1 MKRINIKSFFLFLTV
16 IAIVLSLSSCG
27 ADCAHVDENA
37 DCVCDV
43 CEGSFHVDSDDDDK
57 ACDKCGTSVWIETF
71 STKFESFVGVNPFT
85 MVFAWINLVIL
96 YFILKKLAF
105 KPIKNMI
112 DSRQKEI
119 DDMYSGAEAAQRDAD
134 AAKVEYEA
142 KLAAANE
149 ESEEILK
156 RAVRRAQLREE
167 EILHEADEKAQR
179 VLERAEEQI
188 ELEKKR
194 AINEVKDEVSGMAIE
209 IASAVIERDVDKS
222 EHEAMIDNFIK
233 NIGNEK

>member
-1 MKRINIKSFFLFLTV
+1 MKRTNIKSFFLFLTV

-167 EILHEADEKAQR
+167 EILHEADERAQR

>member
-1 MKRINIKSFFLFLTV
+1 MKKTNIKAFFLFLTV
-16 IAIVLSLSSCG
+16 IALVLFLASCG

-37 DCVCDV
+37 DCVCEI
-43 CEGSFHVDSDDDDK
+43 CEGSYHVDSDGDK
-57 ACDKCGTSVWIETF
+57 ACDKCGTSVWIEVF

-167 EILHEADEKAQR
+167 EILGEADKKAQR
-179 VLERAEEQI
+179 VLERAEEEI
-188 ELEKKR
+188 ALEKKR

-209 IASAVIERDVDKS
+209 IASAVIERDVDKR
-222 EHEAMIDNFIK
+222 EHEAMIDDFIK
-233 NIGNEK
+233 NMGNEK

>member
-105 KPIKNMI
+105 KPLKNMI

-119 DDMYSGAEAAQRDAD
+119 DDMYDDAERSRADAEALKAD
-134 AAKVEYEA
+134 YEERMGNAK
-142 KLAAANE
+142 E

-156 RAVRRAQLREE
+156 SAVRRAQLREE
-167 EILHEADEKAQR
+167 EILRDADKKAER

-188 ELEKKR
+188 VLEKKQMMS
-194 AINEVKDEVSGMAIE
+194 EVKDEVSKMAVE
-209 IASAVIERDVDKS
+209 IASAVIERDVSETEHKDLIDSFIDK
-222 EHEAMIDNFIK
+222 M
-233 NIGNEK
+233 G

>member
-179 VLERAEEQI
+179 ALERAEEQI